1 MAGKDVVQL
10 YYGAPYTQLDQ
21 ENKIEKPVANLVAYD
36 KTKELKPGKSEEV
49 TLTFTWDD
57 LTSYCYTY
65 DNGNGTMGCYMLEA
79 GDYTISLRSDSHN
92 VIDEQQIQRAE
103 TIWYDGS
110 DEDHIRQTEKIRRKG

>member
-1 MAGKDVVQL
+1 MS
-10 YYGAPYTQLDQ
+10 YSCITEHHIPSLDQ

-110 DEDHIRQTEKIRRKG
+110 TRITFARQKKMHSLS